1 MEKVL
6 LTSPPIKQIIQSSET
21 SYIKPIHSLESPL
34 LQGSVPPKD
43 AEIPTSSNNRY
54 IGQEKAIGFPIA
66 ISIKKVLSGGQPG
79 APFPSPPRIK
89 QVIPSGLST
98 EGDEPSEKNGDY
110 LLSHCYA

>member
-1 MEKVL
+1 M
-6 LTSPPIKQIIQSSET
+6 TSPPIKQIIQSSET
-21 SYIKPIHSLESPL
+21 SYNSLESPL

-43 AEIPTSSNNRY
+43 AETPTSSNNRY

-79 APFPSPPRIK
+79 ASFPSPRIK

-110 LLSHCYA
+110 LLSHCYAVPSA

>member
-34 LQGSVPPKD
+34 LQGSVPPRD

-66 ISIKKVLSGGQPG
+66 ISIKKVLSGG
-79 APFPSPPRIK
+79 ALPFLRPPYK
-89 QVIPSGLST
+89 
-98 EGDEPSEKNGDY
+98 
-110 LLSHCYA
+110 

>member
-21 SYIKPIHSLESPL
+21 SYNSLESPL

-66 ISIKKVLSGGQPG
+66 ISIKKVLSEGSP
-79 APFPSPPRIK
+79 ALPFLPP
-89 QVIPSGLST
+89 V
-98 EGDEPSEKNGDY
+98 
-110 LLSHCYA
+110 